1 MDLIQNGE
9 IEMTKDRKIVFFDI
23 DGTIYMYN
31 KGIPKDTI
39 QAIKQL
45 RENGHIAVICTGRT
59 KSIVF
64 SEILNIGFDG
74 IIAGAGTYAEYNGEE
89 IYRYVLDKDLLNET
103 VDAMKKHNIMAI
115 AEGIECV
122 CFDLER
128 MPEKYKSVYDIY
140 IETPGNHI
148 GNIED
153 IDEISASKLSGAA
166 INVSDMRDFKKEYA
180 DRFTLVN
187 HDEDYVEMIPK
198 GYSKAYGIEK
208 MIKYLD
214 IPWENTYAFGDSM
227 NDYEMLK
234 YVNYGVAM
242 GNASK
247 KFKKEMKY
255 TTEDYDK
262 GGIKNALERFGLI

>member
-1 MDLIQNGE
+1 
-9 IEMTKDRKIVFFDI
+9 MTKDRKIVFFDI

-89 IYRYVLDKDLLNET
+89 IYRYVLDKDLLNE
-103 VDAMKKHNIMAI
+103 
-115 AEGIECV
+115 
-122 CFDLER
+122 
-128 MPEKYKSVYDIY
+128 SVYDIY
-140 IETPGNHI
+140 IKTPGNHI
-148 GNIED
+148 GNIEN

-166 INVSDMRDFKKEYA
+166 INVSDMKDFKKEYA

-242 GNASK
+242 GNASE

>member
-1 MDLIQNGE
+1 MDLIHIGE

-103 VDAMKKHNIMAI
+103 VDAMKKHNIWQSQRELNVYALTLK
-115 AEGIECV
+115 EC
-122 CFDLER
+122 L
-128 MPEKYKSVYDIY
+128 KSINQYMTY
-140 IETPGNHI
+140 ILRHQ
-148 GNIED
+148 
-153 IDEISASKLSGAA
+153 EI
-166 INVSDMRDFKKEYA
+166 I
-180 DRFTLVN
+180 
-187 HDEDYVEMIPK
+187 
-198 GYSKAYGIEK
+198 
-208 MIKYLD
+208 
-214 IPWENTYAFGDSM
+214 
-227 NDYEMLK
+227 
-234 YVNYGVAM
+234 
-242 GNASK
+242 
-247 KFKKEMKY
+247 
-255 TTEDYDK
+255 
-262 GGIKNALERFGLI
+262 